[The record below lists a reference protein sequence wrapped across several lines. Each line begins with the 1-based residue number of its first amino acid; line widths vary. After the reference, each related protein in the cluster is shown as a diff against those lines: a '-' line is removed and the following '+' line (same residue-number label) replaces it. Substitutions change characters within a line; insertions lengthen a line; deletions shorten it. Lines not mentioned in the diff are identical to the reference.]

1 MANRRAAGHNTG
13 MSIQPATNID
23 RARIAELTEREQR
36 RLDESTPASKAMYE
50 RARKALAGGVASAYQ
65 ERNPWPIYL
74 ERGSGS
80 RVWDV
85 DGREM
90 IDFHNGFGSM
100 PQGHAHPAITR
111 AVTARME
118 LGTHFAAPTED
129 AVAVAEELTRRFG
142 IPRWRFVNSGS
153 EATQDA
159 IRIAR
164 AQTGRDTIVKI
175 FGSYHGHH
183 DYVMVSIGVPYDQIG
198 DRENYAS
205 LPYGGGIPQV
215 VADLT
220 VPVPFNDAGAMERR
234 IEQLFEEGRPPACV
248 IMEPAMM
255 NLGVVLPEP
264 GYLEAVRELTK
275 RLGVL
280 LVFDEVKTGLCVAA
294 GGATERFGVTPDL
307 ITLAKALGGGLSS
320 GAIGGTEEAFEIV
333 ESGGV
338 YQVGTFNGNP
348 LAMAAARTSLD
359 EVLVP
364 EAYEHLDLLEE
375 RLLQGCTEVIERRG
389 LSGYG
394 VGIGAKGCV
403 TFSPEPIVDYES
415 FKAHQ
420 DVELTDL
427 AWLYNMNRGIYMTPG
442 REEEWTLTV
451 AHTPEDCD
459 AFVAVFDELASDLT
473 A

>member
-1 MANRRAAGHNTG
+1 
-13 MSIQPATNID
+13 
-23 RARIAELTEREQR
+23 
-36 RLDESTPASKAMYE
+36 
-50 RARKALAGGVASAYQ
+50 
-65 ERNPWPIYL
+65 
-74 ERGSGS
+74 
-80 RVWDV
+80 
-85 DGREM
+85 
-90 IDFHNGFGSM
+90 
-100 PQGHAHPAITR
+100 
-111 AVTARME
+111 
-118 LGTHFAAPTED
+118 
-129 AVAVAEELTRRFG
+129 
-142 IPRWRFVNSGS
+142 
-153 EATQDA
+153 
-159 IRIAR
+159 
-164 AQTGRDTIVKI
+164 VKI

-205 LPYGGGIPQV
+205 LPYGGGIPQT